1 MGDPALV
8 PRSDTTV
15 SHGEPRLPWPDVR
28 WDRLAIVGG
37 LVLEVPDGWTAVARS
52 GAVELARAGST
63 ITLCPVDTLGA
74 DPALEFAAVAA
85 EDPDA
90 LLVEGVPDRLVVLG
104 STDTFQDVRYA
115 EVGLTAVRIT
125 ARGRVREWP
134 AVTQVVDGVLRSR
147 WSSPSSRRTAGD
159 SETGRDTGVGISVS
173 ASNGPTAAEVRDRAA
188 APFTVRG
195 PNGLFEHLV
204 QVEDRGIVPGR
215 LRRSE
220 VGIAARTA
228 GLTGRFGALTANGSA
243 LLRPAHGPDD
253 LLVVESR
260 TRDVVTRRWRAWLRD
275 GDALVVEDG
284 DGGSAMGV
292 LPDGQ
297 LVRELL
303 AWLGVDPA
311 WVVAGAESVSVPL
324 TALDDRDG
332 PCPSDVGWMRA
343 AWRVRD
349 WHTVRGQGERRQ
361 YGVLSIVV
369 PGIGVFDREVD
380 GDTLTLQPSS
390 PAELAR
396 DVVRFLTAERRDEA

>member
-1 MGDPALV
+1 M
-8 PRSDTTV
+8 SN
-15 SHGEPRLPWPDVR
+15 GEPKLPWPDVR

-52 GAVELARAGST
+52 GAVELVRAGST
-63 ITLCPVDTLGA
+63 ITLRAVDTLGA

-104 STDTFQDVRYA
+104 SSDTFQDVRYA

-159 SETGRDTGVGISVS
+159 SETARDTGVGISVS
-173 ASNGPTAAEVRDRAA
+173 ASSGPTAAKVRDRAA

-220 VGIAARTA
+220 VGSAARAA
-228 GLTGRFGALTANGSA
+228 GLTGRFGALTAAGAA

-253 LLVVESR
+253 LLVVECR
-260 TRDVVTRRWRAWLRD
+260 TRDVVSRRWRAWLRD

-284 DGGSAMGV
+284 DGGSTMGV

-303 AWLGVDPA
+303 AWLDVDPTWA
-311 WVVAGAESVSVPL
+311 VAGAEPVSVPL
-324 TALDDRDG
+324 AGLDDREG
-332 PCPSDVGWMRA
+332 PCPSNVRWMQA

-349 WHTVRGQGERRQ
+349 WQTVRGWGERRQ

-369 PGIGVFDREVD
+369 PGIGVFDREV
-380 GDTLTLQPSS
+380 GGGRLTMRPSS

-396 DVVRFLTAERRDEA
+396 DVVRFLTTERRDQP

>member
-1 MGDPALV
+1 MIC
-8 PRSDTTV
+8 
-15 SHGEPRLPWPDVR
+15 GEPTLPWPDVR

-52 GAVELARAGST
+52 GAVELRRVGST
-63 ITLCPVDTLGA
+63 ITLRPVDALAA
-74 DPALEFAAVAA
+74 DPAGEHAAGAVV
-85 EDPDA
+85 DPDT
-90 LLVEGVPDRLVVLG
+90 LLVEDAPDRLVVVG
-104 STDTFQDVRYA
+104 STGTVRDVRYA
-115 EVGLTAVRIT
+115 EVGSTAVRIT
-125 ARGRVREWP
+125 SWGPVDEWP
-134 AVTQVVDGVLRSR
+134 AVVQVVDGVLRSR
-147 WSSPSSRRTAGD
+147 WSTPSGQRSAADPESVRGIGLGAGTAG
-159 SETGRDTGVGISVS
+159 GR
-173 ASNGPTAAEVRDRAA
+173 AAAPGRDRAA
-188 APFTVRG
+188 GLLTVRG
-195 PNGLFEHLV
+195 PKGLFEHLV
-204 QVEDRGIVPGR
+204 QVEDRGVVPGR

-220 VGIAARTA
+220 VGTAARAA
-228 GLTGRFGALTANGSA
+228 GLTGRFGALTAAGAA

-253 LLVVESR
+253 LLVVECR

-303 AWLGVDPA
+303 AWLDVDPTWA
-311 WVVAGAESVSVPL
+311 VAGAEPVSVPL
-324 TALDDRDG
+324 AGLDDREG
-332 PCPSDVGWMRA
+332 PCPSNVRWMQA

-349 WHTVRGQGERRQ
+349 WQTVRGWGERRQ

-380 GDTLTLQPSS
+380 GDRLTMRPSS

-396 DVVRFLTAERRDEA
+396 DVVRFLTAERRDQP